1 MMARKKKV
9 GIITFHASH
18 NYGSMLQAYALQ
30 QTVIGMG
37 YDCEIIN
44 FRTVRQRE
52 FYRPIFVRG
61 SFIDKAKRCVFY
73 APYIYAWKK
82 KHWLFERFLNEKYH
96 LSREAYN
103 TLGDLEKADLDCDIY
118 ISGSDQ
124 IWNTRAFDFDWAYLL
139 PFAGNSR
146 RVAYAP
152 SMGPV
157 PFQSISSEDKAA
169 RMAKLLSG
177 YDHLSVRE
185 RQTME
190 KIAQL
195 TNKDC
200 VVTLDPTLLIELDAW
215 SKMAGDTPLIK
226 GDYIFLYTPWYDE
239 IVYLEAERMSR
250 RLKMPVVISLLHEGL
265 IPNLKI
271 MRKRFKCRLA
281 TGPMEFL
288 NLCKFARY
296 TVGRSF
302 HLVAFSIIFRKPFYA
317 IDGMK
322 DSRVIDLLQLTGLE
336 QRSVSSEEDFAGI
349 PLAVDFDIV
358 HSRLSD
364 ARERSLEWLRKSLS

>member
-30 QTVIGMG
+30 QMVIRMG
-37 YDCEIIN
+37 HDCEIIN
-44 FRTVRQRE
+44 FRTAKQRE
-52 FYRPIFVRG
+52 YYRPPFVKG
-61 SFIDKAKRCVFY
+61 SLIDRLKRYIVY
-73 APYIYAWKK
+73 APYISTWRK
-82 KHWLFERFLNEKYH
+82 KHRLFERFLNEKYC
-96 LSREAYN
+96 LSHGEYV
-103 TLGDLEKADLDCDIY
+103 TLEELERAGLDYDVC

-124 IWNTRAFDFDWAYLL
+124 IWNTCAFDFDWAYLL
-139 PFAGNSR
+139 PFAKGSR

-157 PFQSISSEDKAA
+157 PFQSISSDKAEKMA
-169 RMAKLLSG
+169 RLLSG
-177 YDHLSVRE
+177 YGYLSVRE

-200 VVTLDPTLLIELDAW
+200 VVTLDPTLLIEPEAW
-215 SKMAGDTPLIK
+215 DEMAGDTPLIK
-226 GDYIFLYTPWYDE
+226 GDYIFLYTPWFDE
-239 IVYLEAERMSR
+239 DVYIEAEHMSR
-250 RLKMPVVISLLHEGL
+250 HHNMPVVVSLLHEKL
-265 IPNLKI
+265 VYNLKI
-271 MRKRFKCRLA
+271 IRKHFVCRLA

-296 TVGRSF
+296 IVGRSF